1 VQSDKKGTM
10 WFGGQGNVYAVI
22 EFVHID
28 DKITQVTFYDY
39 AGMWMRCW
47 EEIKQVILAKEK

>member
-1 VQSDKKGTM
+1 VATSNGILI
-10 WFGGQGNVYAVI
+10 GGPSNVYAVI
-22 EFVHID
+22 EFVPID

-39 AGMWMRCW
+39 AGMWIRCW

>member
-1 VQSDKKGTM
+1 M